1 MTNDKKIELLQ
12 NKIDKA
18 MLEINC
24 LEKQIEE
31 LKNESVFKR
40 NNKGEYYY
48 RIAIIDGMAIVI
60 MCCECKHPV
69 DDNYFVNNN
78 YFLTEKRA
86 QQVAYKI
93 NFLLKLERLHDIYC
107 PDYEPNWENTNE
119 VKSSIYFHEP
129 TKKYCINNAY
139 GAQDKT
145 QVYFSAPEI
154 AQKVC
159 DILNEELKNNE

>member
-1 MTNDKKIELLQ
+1 MNKNEILNRIEAIEKEASNLKEQ
-12 NKIDKA
+12 
-18 MLEINC
+18 
-24 LEKQIEE
+24 LEKCDDEPKLERKLGRKYYTIHIFTDIGIVNTDFA
-31 LKNESVFKR
+31 LES
-40 NNKGEYYY
+40 NDY
-48 RIAIIDGMAIVI
+48 R
-60 MCCECKHPV
+60 
-69 DDNYFVNNN
+69 DNSRYSHNN
-78 YFLTEKRA
+78 YFMTKERA
-86 QQVAYKI
+86 EQVVNKI
-93 NFLLKLERLHDIYC
+93 KSLLRLERFHDIYC

-159 DILNEELKNNE
+159 DILNEEVKNNER